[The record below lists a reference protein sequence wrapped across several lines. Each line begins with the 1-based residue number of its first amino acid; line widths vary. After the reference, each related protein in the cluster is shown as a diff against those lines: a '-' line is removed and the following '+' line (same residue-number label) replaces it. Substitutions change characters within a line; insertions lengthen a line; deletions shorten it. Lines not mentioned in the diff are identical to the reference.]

1 MTDTRLRT
9 RRQVL
14 ASVAAGSAV
23 LAGCLGGDGDG
34 EPSGTGEPSGAVDDS
49 GGDDPDA
56 AGDSPDGSTVPVRG
70 DPEAAVTLA
79 VYEDYACPHCRDYV
93 LNGSPELVEAYVE
106 PGDIRYEHRD
116 LPIPVADPESWE
128 AASAAREM
136 LARGGHGAFWD
147 YATRLYEEQS
157 RLGTDTPE
165 LYAELATA
173 VDGSVDGAA
182 VRAAGVDR
190 AHDDAAQADRE
201 RAVDLGAEGTP
212 TFVLDGEIVASGYA
226 DPVLA
231 DVRAAV
237 DEALGYDDNAGS
249 GGY

>member
-1 MTDTRLRT
+1 MTQQRRPRT
-9 RRQVL
+9 RREVL
-14 ASVAAGSAV
+14 AGVAAGSAV

-34 EPSGTGEPSGAVDDS
+34 DDGEPSGSGDDS
-49 GGDDPDA
+49 DAGDD
-56 AGDSPDGSTVPVRG
+56 SPADGSDVPVRG
-70 DPEAAVTLA
+70 DPEATVALA

-136 LARGGHGAFWD
+136 LARAGHDAFWD
-147 YATRLYEEQS
+147 YAKRLYEEQS

-173 VDGSVDGAA
+173 IDDSVDGAA

-190 AHDDAAQADRE
+190 AHDDAVQADRE

-212 TFVLDGEIVASGYA
+212 TFVLDGEIVASGYTDA
-226 DPVLA
+226 VLA
-231 DVRAAV
+231 EVRAAI